1 MNDQD
6 THTHILLERVNKYP
20 PWYWHTWHWSTENPY
35 LATYLKTTSQAK
47 EPQETLYGPLRT
59 PSIENNIFASSPPPL
74 VRHPPPHAS
83 LSILLP
89 PDSPAMLCTISV
101 D

>member
-1 MNDQD
+1 MLQQESN
-6 THTHILLERVNKYP
+6 IE
-20 PWYWHTWHWSTENPY
+20 PWTLVPCVRPLGQRGEWHWGAENPY

-74 VRHPPPHAS
+74 VGHPPPHAP
-83 LSILLP
+83 LSIFLP
-89 PDSPAMLCTISV
+89 PDSPATINV